1 MQFARACLLDPK
13 DLFSELETS
22 EAGLTSSQANER
34 KQKFGANT
42 LSAHQAS
49 WIDTLLNQL
58 RSPFVYLL
66 VAASV
71 VSLILGEK
79 VDALIIISFVAI
91 NTLLG
96 FWQEYRAAISLSK
109 LRKLITKTSS
119 VFRDG
124 KTALINDED
133 IVTGDVLALKAGDR
147 IPAEVRF
154 ISGRNIS
161 VDESILTGESAP
173 VTKFVQTLSEEPKTV
188 IAASNVGFS
197 GTLLTAGECTA
208 VVISTGNETQL
219 GFISKLTVE
228 TDAQSGF
235 SKEMAEISRAVIYL
249 MLATIG
255 VVILLHIFVKGPAA
269 NLAELSV
276 FAIALA
282 VGVVPEAL
290 PLVITLSL
298 SSGAMRLAQKKV
310 VPKRLSSIEDLGSVD
325 VLCTDKTGT
334 ITGNVLTLS
343 DMFSQ
348 DQDRLIKYALLGVS
362 VPENMEEPTNPFD
375 KAIWTKA
382 LQTDRNSNK
391 LALRI
396 AEIPF
401 DPFRKRDCAVVEIGG
416 KKVSVV
422 RGAYEEILPLC
433 INDSKDGTGIKDFIE
448 KRGSEGKRVIAI
460 AHKDID
466 SYDLNKV
473 SEIETNLN
481 FDGLMAFYDPLKDTS
496 IEAIAEAEKLGIQ
509 IKILTGDSMGVAR
522 SVGET
527 IGLVSDESGVMTG
540 KDYDDLSEDEKEKVV
555 SIVNV
560 FARVTPQQKF
570 DIVRVLRKRH
580 MVGFLGEGFNDAPA
594 LKEAHV
600 GLVVDNASDVA
611 KDAADIILL
620 SKDLKTIIDGIKEGR
635 TTFTN
640 TVKYIRTTLTS
651 NFGNFFALA
660 FSSLFVPFLPMLPIQ
675 ILLVNFLS
683 DLPMVSVST
692 DTVDQGNLRKPKI
705 YSIKSIM
712 TLSLILG
719 LVSTVFDFS
728 TFFYFVRFGETT
740 LQTLWFMESVL
751 TELVLLFSIRTS
763 KFFLKSYAPSK
774 LISLL
779 SVVIFALTV
788 GIPYTKIG
796 RTLFSFN
803 TPRVEYLLVLL
814 VILVSYFTLTEVVKL
829 IYYRFQKADIK
840 F

>member
-1 MQFARACLLDPK
+1 MQFARACVLETEDLLR
-13 DLFSELETS
+13 ELETS
-22 EAGLTSSQANER
+22 GSGLTSSQANER
-34 KQKFGANT
+34 KQKFGANA
-42 LSAHQAS
+42 LSAHQVS
-49 WIDTLLNQL
+49 WVDTLLNQL

-66 VAASV
+66 VAASI
-71 VSLILGEK
+71 VSLLLGEK

-91 NTLLG
+91 NTILG

-119 VFRDG
+119 VLRDG
-124 KTALINDED
+124 KTVLINDED
-133 IVTGDVLALKAGDR
+133 IVIGDVLSLKAGDR

-154 ISGRNIS
+154 ISGTNINI
-161 VDESILTGESAP
+161 DESILTGESAP
-173 VTKFVQTLSEEPKTV
+173 VIKFVQTLTDAPKTV
-188 IAASNVGFS
+188 NAASNVGFS

-208 VVISTGNETQL
+208 VAISTGNETQL
-219 GFISKLTVE
+219 GFISKLTIE

-255 VVILLHIFVKGPAA
+255 LVVVLHIFLKGPAV
-269 NLAELSV
+269 NLAELSI

-298 SSGAMRLAQKKV
+298 SSGAMRLAAKKV
-310 VPKRLSSIEDLGSVD
+310 VPKRLSSIEDLGSID

-334 ITGNVLTLS
+334 ITENVLTLS

-348 DQDRLIKYALLGVS
+348 DQSSLITYALLGVVVS
-362 VPENMEEPTNPFD
+362 ENMSEPTNPFD
-375 KAIWTKA
+375 KAIWKRA
-382 LQTDRNSNK
+382 LEVDRQSTK

-401 DPFRKRDCAVVEIGG
+401 DPFRKRDCEIVEVKSQKMAI
-416 KKVSVV
+416 V

-433 INDSKDGTGIKDFIE
+433 VGGLREGTNIKEFIE
-448 KRGSEGKRVIAI
+448 KSGDEGKRVIAV
-460 AHKDID
+460 AHKNID
-466 SYDLNKV
+466 SYDPDKASDMENG
-473 SEIETNLN
+473 LN
-481 FDGLMAFYDPLKDTS
+481 FDGLMAFYDPLKETS
-496 IEAIAEAEKLGIQ
+496 VEAIAEAEKLGIQ
-509 IKILTGDSMGVAR
+509 IKILTGDSMGVAK
-522 SVGET
+522 SVGKM
-527 IGLVSDESGVMTG
+527 IGLVSGDSGVMTG
-540 KDYDDLSEDEKEKVV
+540 KEYEDLSEVDKEKAV
-555 SIVNV
+555 STVNV

-570 DIVRVLRKRH
+570 DIIRVLRKRH

-600 GLVVDNASDVA
+600 GLVVDNASDIA

-660 FSSLFVPFLPMLPIQ
+660 FSSLAVPFLPMLPIQ

-683 DLPMVSVST
+683 DLPMVSIST

-705 YSIKSIM
+705 YSIKSLM
-712 TLSLILG
+712 KLSLLLG

-728 TFFYFVRFGETT
+728 TFFYFVKFGETT

-774 LISLL
+774 LISIL
-779 SVVIFALTV
+779 SVIIFVLTV

-796 RTLFSFN
+796 RTLFGFN
-803 TPRVEYLLVLL
+803 TPRPEYLVVLV
-814 VILVSYFTLTEVVKL
+814 VIIVSYFAVTEAVKL
-829 IYYRFQKADIK
+829 IYYRFQKAVN
-840 F
+840 